1 MARVQFPHF
10 KPSRFTVLTAGF
22 SAPKSSR
29 DFRETGPSSPIMAKH
44 KGDLGY
50 SPFTR
55 ENRKFQLETVRTV
68 LTAARVNYRND
79 LDENAF
85 KLLEMLECTFEMSSG
100 SKDLLF
106 GWPLFQI
113 GQFKL
118 GCGMISDAEKSLK
131 QAEPILMRCHGRNYH
146 LVGYFKKLIGSCA
159 LLNNNLEG
167 AFTNLNDADTF
178 FSDINS
184 QHFEL
189 ANISLNSL

>member
-1 MARVQFPHF
+1 MKVQLREEEGGKIERKELDELSSHF
-10 KPSRFTVLTAGF
+10 FALINAQDAQSLTA
-22 SAPKSSR
+22 
-29 DFRETGPSSPIMAKH
+29 DF
-44 KGDLGY
+44 
-50 SPFTR
+50 
-55 ENRKFQLETVRTV
+55 VRTV
-68 LTAARVNYRND
+68 LTAARVNYRNG

-85 KLLEMLECTFEMSSG
+85 KLLEMLECTLQMSSG
-100 SKDLLF
+100 RKDLLY

-146 LVGYFKKLIGSCA
+146 LVGYCKRLIGSCA

-167 AFTNLNDADTF
+167 AFTNLNDAYTF

-189 ANISLNSL
+189 VDISLNSH